1 MKLIERTDYLN
12 RLKRLKGTPDIK
24 IITGIRRSGKSELLR
39 AYRTHL
45 ENTYSNQSSKLY
57 ASAKHAQLPN
67 TLQQQNNLNNQQ
79 LNIII
84 IDFNN
89 LNYENLK
96 NYKSLFE
103 YVESRYIPGAYN
115 VLMIDEVQLC
125 PKFEL
130 AINSLHNS
138 NKYDIYLTGSNAF
151 LLSSDLATLFSG
163 RFVEI
168 PVFPF
173 SFAEYCEYFEITSN
187 FNDALQK
194 YLQQGGLAGSYVYAN
209 QDDAK
214 AYIKNVYTTLVK
226 RDLVDK
232 YAISEVSLLD
242 SICEFLMDNIANLTT
257 ANNVSSILK
266 QNQIETTH
274 ITVGNYLKYLC
285 NAFMFYKVKRYD
297 IRGKKYLETNEK
309 YYLADTALR
318 YAILGTRNMDYG
330 RAYENIVALELMRR
344 GYSIY
349 VGKLYQK
356 EVDFVAV
363 KASEKLYIQVSDNIS
378 DDTTL
383 ARELSPLKAI
393 KDSYPKILLANTRHD
408 SYDIDGIRVIDIAQW
423 LLEANT
429 PFSL

>member
-39 AYRTHL
+39 AYRTYL

-67 TLQQQNNLNNQQ
+67 ALQQQDNSNNQK
-79 LNIII
+79 LNIIN

-115 VLMIDEVQLC
+115 VLTIDEVQLC

-163 RFVEI
+163 RFIEI
-168 PVFPF
+168 PIFPF

-187 FNDALQK
+187 FNDALQR

-209 QDDAK
+209 QDDAE

-274 ITVGNYLKYLC
+274 VTVGKYLKYLC

-363 KASEKLYIQVSDNIS
+363 KASKKLYIQVSDNIS
-378 DDTTL
+378 DDATL
-383 ARELSPLKAI
+383 ERELSPLKAI

-423 LLEANT
+423 LLETN
-429 PFSL
+429 

>member
-67 TLQQQNNLNNQQ
+67 TLQQQNNLDNQQ
-79 LNIII
+79 LNIIS

-163 RFVEI
+163 RFIEI

-173 SFAEYCEYFEITSN
+173 SFAEYCEYFEVENN

-209 QDDAK
+209 QNDAQV
-214 AYIKNVYTTLVK
+214 YIKNVYTTLVK

-274 ITVGNYLKYLC
+274 VTVGKYLKYLC

-408 SYDIDGIRVIDIAQW
+408 SYDIEGIRVIDIAQW

>member
-1 MKLIERTDYLN
+1 MKIIERTDYLN
-12 RLKRLKGTPDIK
+12 RLKRVKGTPDIK

-39 AYRTHL
+39 AYSTYL
-45 ENTYSNQSSKLY
+45 ENTYGNQSSKLY

-79 LNIII
+79 LNIIS

-356 EVDFVAV
+356 EVDFVAI

-378 DDTTL
+378 DDSTL
-383 ARELSPLKAI
+383 ERELSPLKAI

-408 SYDIDGIRVIDIAQW
+408 SYDIEGIRVIDIAQW
-423 LLEANT
+423 LLSAN
-429 PFSL
+429 

>member
-79 LNIII
+79 LNIIS

-96 NYKSLFE
+96 NYKSLFA
-103 YVESRYIPGAYN
+103 YVESRYIPEAYN

-163 RFVEI
+163 RFIEI

-173 SFAEYCEYFEITSN
+173 SFAEYCEYFEVENN

-209 QDDAK
+209 QDDAE

-232 YAISEVSLLD
+232 YSISEVSLLD

-257 ANNVSSILK
+257 ANNISSILK
-266 QNQIETTH
+266 QNHIETTH
-274 ITVGNYLKYLC
+274 VTVGNYLKYLC
-285 NAFMFYKVKRYD
+285 DAFMFYKVKRYD

-356 EVDFVAV
+356 EIDFVAI
-363 KASEKLYIQVSDNIS
+363 KASEKIYIQVSDNIS
-378 DDTTL
+378 DDSTL
-383 ARELSPLKAI
+383 ERELSPLKAI

-408 SYDIDGIRVIDIAQW
+408 SYDIEGIRVIDIAQW
-423 LLEANT
+423 LLSAN
-429 PFSL
+429 

>member
-24 IITGIRRSGKSELLR
+24 IITGIRRSGKFELLR
-39 AYRTHL
+39 AYRTYL

-57 ASAKHAQLPN
+57 TSAKHAQLPN
-67 TLQQQNNLNNQQ
+67 ALQQQDNSNNHE
-79 LNIII
+79 LNIIN

-138 NKYDIYLTGSNAF
+138 NKYDIYLTRSNAF

-344 GYSIY
+344 GYTIY

-363 KASEKLYIQVSDNIS
+363 KASKKLYIQVSDNIS
-378 DDTTL
+378 DDATL
-383 ARELSPLKAI
+383 ERELSPLKAI
-393 KDSYPKILLANTRHD
+393 KDAYPKILLANTRHD
-408 SYDIDGIRVIDIAQW
+408 SYDVEGIRVIDIAQW
-423 LLEANT
+423 LIGT
-429 PFSL
+429 K

>member
-39 AYRTHL
+39 AYRTYL

-67 TLQQQNNLNNQQ
+67 ALQQQDNSNNHE
-79 LNIII
+79 LNIIN

-344 GYSIY
+344 GYTIY

-363 KASEKLYIQVSDNIS
+363 NASKKLYIQVSDNIS
-378 DDTTL
+378 DDATL
-383 ARELSPLKAI
+383 ERELSPLKAI
-393 KDSYPKILLANTRHD
+393 KDAYPKILLANTRHD
-408 SYDIDGIRVIDIAQW
+408 SYDIEGIRVIDIARW
-423 LLEANT
+423 LLSAN
-429 PFSL
+429 

>member
-24 IITGIRRSGKSELLR
+24 IITGIRRSGKSELLH
-39 AYRTHL
+39 AYRTYL

-67 TLQQQNNLNNQQ
+67 ALQQQDNSNNHE
-79 LNIII
+79 LNIIN

-344 GYSIY
+344 GYTIY

-363 KASEKLYIQVSDNIS
+363 NASKKLYIQVSDNIS
-378 DDTTL
+378 DDATL
-383 ARELSPLKAI
+383 ERELSPLKAI
-393 KDSYPKILLANTRHD
+393 KDAYPKILLANTRHD
-408 SYDIDGIRVIDIAQW
+408 SYDIEGIRVIDIARW
-423 LLEANT
+423 LLSAN
-429 PFSL
+429 

>member
-39 AYRTHL
+39 AYRTYL

-67 TLQQQNNLNNQQ
+67 ALQQQDNSNNHE
-79 LNIII
+79 LNIIN

-242 SICEFLMDNIANLTT
+242 SICEFLMYNIANLTT

-344 GYSIY
+344 GYTIY

-363 KASEKLYIQVSDNIS
+363 NASKKLYIQVSDNIS
-378 DDTTL
+378 NDATL
-383 ARELSPLKAI
+383 ERELSPLKAI
-393 KDSYPKILLANTRHD
+393 KDAYPKILLANTRHD
-408 SYDIDGIRVIDIAQW
+408 SYDIEGIRVIDIARW
-423 LLEANT
+423 LLSAN
-429 PFSL
+429 

>member
-12 RLKRLKGTPDIK
+12 RLKRVKGTPDIK

-39 AYRTHL
+39 AYRTYL
-45 ENTYSNQSSKLY
+45 ENTYGNQSSKLY
-57 ASAKHAQLPN
+57 ASAKHAQQPN
-67 TLQQQNNLNNQQ
+67 ALQQQANINNQQ
-79 LNIII
+79 LNIIS

-96 NYKSLFE
+96 NYKSLFA
-103 YVESRYIPGAYN
+103 YVESRYVPEAYN

-163 RFVEI
+163 RFIEI

-209 QDDAK
+209 QDDAEV
-214 AYIKNVYTTLVK
+214 YIKNVYTTLVK

-274 ITVGNYLKYLC
+274 VTVGNYLKYLC

-349 VGKLYQK
+349 VGKHYQK

-378 DDTTL
+378 DYSTL
-383 ARELSPLKAI
+383 KRELSQLKAI
-393 KDSYPKILLANTRHD
+393 KDSYPKILLANTHHD
-408 SYDIDGIRVIDIAQW
+408 SYDIEGIRVIDIAQW
-423 LLEANT
+423 LLNAN
-429 PFSL
+429 

>member
-79 LNIII
+79 LNIIS

-96 NYKSLFE
+96 NYKSLFA

-209 QDDAK
+209 QNDAE

-232 YAISEVSLLD
+232 YSISEVSLLD

-257 ANNVSSILK
+257 ANNISSILK
-266 QNQIETTH
+266 QNHIETTH
-274 ITVGNYLKYLC
+274 VTVGNYLKYLC

-356 EVDFVAV
+356 EVDFVAI

-378 DDTTL
+378 DDSTL
-383 ARELSPLKAI
+383 ERELSPLKAI

-408 SYDIDGIRVIDIAQW
+408 SYDIEGIRVIDIAQW
-423 LLEANT
+423 LLSAN
-429 PFSL
+429 

>member
-79 LNIII
+79 LNIIS

-96 NYKSLFE
+96 NYKSLFK

-163 RFVEI
+163 RFIEI

-356 EVDFVAV
+356 EVDFVAI

-378 DDTTL
+378 DDSTL
-383 ARELSPLKAI
+383 ERELSPLKAI

-408 SYDIDGIRVIDIAQW
+408 SYDIEGIRVIDIAQW
-423 LLEANT
+423 LLSAN
-429 PFSL
+429 

>member
-39 AYRTHL
+39 AYRTYL

-67 TLQQQNNLNNQQ
+67 ALQQQNNLDNQQ
-79 LNIII
+79 LNIIS

-163 RFVEI
+163 RFIEI
-168 PVFPF
+168 PIFPF

-187 FNDALQK
+187 FNDALQR

-209 QDDAK
+209 QDDAE

-363 KASEKLYIQVSDNIS
+363 KASKKIYIQVSDNIS
-378 DDTTL
+378 NDATL
-383 ARELSPLKAI
+383 ERELSPLKAI

-423 LLEANT
+423 LLETN
-429 PFSL
+429 

>member
-79 LNIII
+79 LNIIS

-96 NYKSLFE
+96 NYKSLFA

-194 YLQQGGLAGSYVYAN
+194 YLQQGGLAGSYDYAN
-209 QDDAK
+209 QNVAA

-232 YAISEVSLLD
+232 YSISEVSLLD

-257 ANNVSSILK
+257 ANNISSILK
-266 QNQIETTH
+266 QNHIETTH
-274 ITVGNYLKYLC
+274 VTVGNYLKYLC

-356 EVDFVAV
+356 EIDFVAI
-363 KASEKLYIQVSDNIS
+363 KASEKIYIQVSDNIS
-378 DDTTL
+378 DDSTL
-383 ARELSPLKAI
+383 ERELSPLKAI

-408 SYDIDGIRVIDIAQW
+408 SYDIEGIRVIDIAQW
-423 LLEANT
+423 LLSAN
-429 PFSL
+429 